1 METGSCGNDNELAIF
16 QAWSFVMS
24 APGSGKRPVGLDCR
38 ISSTARR
45 NWVLLRPLRYKEL
58 LSSFRLTYPGCSV
71 DSKSR
76 VKVSAIE
83 VMSSMQAS

>member
-1 METGSCGNDNELAIF
+1 VRWAEFFLGVCLERPVFGGCGTEGLDEIRAEPCMETGSCGNDNELAIF

-45 NWVLLRPLRYKEL
+45 N
-58 LSSFRLTYPGCSV
+58 
-71 DSKSR
+71 
-76 VKVSAIE
+76 
-83 VMSSMQAS
+83 